1 MKRAL
6 VLALLA
12 VGCTPTV
19 ILGTLSVDGG
29 GGVDIGGCPVCD
41 FSTHLA
47 DGFDLGDG
55 GDFGGSDL
63 GDGGLV
69 DLAL

>member
-6 VLALLA
+6 LLALLA

-19 ILGTLSVDGG
+19 ILGTLSLDAGG
-29 GGVDIGGCPVCD
+29 GTDFAGCPVCD
-41 FSTHLA
+41 FAFHPL
-47 DGFDLGDG
+47 DGFLPD

-69 DLAL
+69 DLAH